1 MAREILINEDDAKI
15 ELNSICE
22 ELGIDP
28 EGKNY
33 DSFLELVQY
42 GDLFLDKERLVVY
55 SLKKPVESQEG
66 VIVLDKLKFREP
78 TAGELQRAL
87 RGIKIDM
94 AGGSSQVDASDTS
107 RKTVNLAS
115 ALTGVG
121 IGIIEKMKARDFE
134 VVQAITGFF
143 G

>member
-1 MAREILINEDDAKI
+1 MAREILINDDDARL
-15 ELNSICE
+15 ELAAICE

-28 EGKNY
+28 QGRNLEA
-33 DSFLELVQY
+33 FLELVQC
-42 GDLFLDKERLVVY
+42 GDLLLDKEKLVIY
-55 SLKKPVESQEG
+55 NLKKPVLSETGS
-66 VIVLDKLKFREP
+66 IVLDKLKFREP

-87 RGIKIDM
+87 KGIKIDM
-94 AGGSSQVDASDTS
+94 AGGSSQVDASDTH

-115 ALTGVG
+115 ALTGTA

-134 VVQAITGFF
+134 VVQAITSFF